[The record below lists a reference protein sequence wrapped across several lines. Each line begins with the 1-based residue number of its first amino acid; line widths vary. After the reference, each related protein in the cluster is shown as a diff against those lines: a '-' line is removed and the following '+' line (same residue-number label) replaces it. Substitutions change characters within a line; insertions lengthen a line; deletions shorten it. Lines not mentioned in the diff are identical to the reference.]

1 MKDDCGIY
9 IRPRQPTTIAVNK
22 SSQGGRMTKTGY
34 AQHCNKSANYLH
46 RAISVGG
53 YLLVVARR
61 SAVRSALVVLALPPC
76 PYLTSC
82 RPFRLITGDE

>member
-1 MKDDCGIY
+1 
-9 IRPRQPTTIAVNK
+9 
-22 SSQGGRMTKTGY
+22 MTKTGY

-61 SAVRSALVVLALPPC
+61 SAARSALVVLALPPC

-82 RPFRLITGDE
+82 RPFRDPANHWRRVSIQILLKSRSYSFEPDSSFLEKIL